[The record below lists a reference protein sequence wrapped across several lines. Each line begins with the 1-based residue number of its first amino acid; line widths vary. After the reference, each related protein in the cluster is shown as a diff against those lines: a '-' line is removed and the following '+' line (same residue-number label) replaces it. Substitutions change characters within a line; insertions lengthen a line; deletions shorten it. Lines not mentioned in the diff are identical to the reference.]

1 MEFES
6 LSFYNINRLIDIIF
20 LTKKIISQNI
30 EPKTLQNF
38 IKSALDIEYLQ
49 TEKSAALLKPEESF
63 KIYFSNLF
71 WGQMLNIDLGQNE
84 QYEKYQI
91 KGFNK
96 LNLKSRSDMGLVNQI
111 HDYIESKHV
120 IKDAPEQALTV
131 LLEK

>member
-6 LSFYNINRLIDIIF
+6 LSFYKINRLIDIIF
-20 LTKKIISQNI
+20 LTKRITSYNI

-38 IKSALDIEYLQ
+38 IKSALDIDYLQ

-111 HDYIESKHV
+111 YDYIESKHV

>member
-20 LTKKIISQNI
+20 LTKRITSYNI

-38 IKSALDIEYLQ
+38 IKSALDIDYLQ

-111 HDYIESKHV
+111 YDYIESKHV